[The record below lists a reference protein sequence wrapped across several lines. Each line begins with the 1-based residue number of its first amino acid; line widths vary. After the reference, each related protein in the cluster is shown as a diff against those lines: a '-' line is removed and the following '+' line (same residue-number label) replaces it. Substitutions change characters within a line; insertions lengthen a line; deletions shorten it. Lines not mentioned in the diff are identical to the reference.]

1 MFGCEVVRG
10 SRSMIMIYV
19 KANASLLVLQQMSF
33 CEILLMKFIYYSY
46 HQKKKKKK
54 HIEVD
59 LHMQLCPERERE
71 NYLEADLLD
80 KVVTTF

>member
-33 CEILLMKFIYYSY
+33 CEILLKKFIYYSY

-54 HIEVD
+54 TY
-59 LHMQLCPERERE
+59 RS
-71 NYLEADLLD
+71 
-80 KVVTTF
+80 

>member
-19 KANASLLVLQQMSF
+19 KADASLLVLQQMSF
-33 CEILLMKFIYYSY
+33 CKILLMKFIYYSY
-46 HQKKKKKK
+46 HQKKKKT

-59 LHMQLCPERERE
+59 LHMQLCPERE
-71 NYLEADLLD
+71 
-80 KVVTTF
+80 KIT